1 MIRSIEIS
9 ERNKDNVL
17 ISDVNLTISSA
28 AVKFSN
34 NKIAIDIE

>member
-17 ISDVNLTISSA
+17 VSGVNPIISSI
-28 AVKFSN
+28 AVKSF
-34 NKIAIDIE
+34 E